1 MLPFDACSSPFVTSF
16 HIWSVLDYKKWLC
29 VTWARRSKTSGES
42 PTLLFTPEKKRQ
54 LNFKGSQETPIR
66 GHIKSFYFR
75 SNLTVILT
83 LISEAMNTY
92 LKVTYTAKDLFFQWE
107 RCLEYWLQWRNQ
119 QNLSGWQRLSMSWL
133 KLSVTKDMFLGKNL
147 QFLYINIQKLK
158 NEISEQISFGRI
170 LKTDRQHT
178 HVHKQQHRSLKLMHK
193 SQKLRE

>member
-1 MLPFDACSSPFVTSF
+1 MIMCHLSQKIKNFRWVSHFAIHS
-16 HIWSVLDYKKWLC
+16 
-29 VTWARRSKTSGES
+29 R
-42 PTLLFTPEKKRQ
+42 KKRQ

-133 KLSVTKDMFLGKNL
+133 KLSVTKDTFLGKNL

-158 NEISEQISFGRI
+158 NEISGQISFGRI